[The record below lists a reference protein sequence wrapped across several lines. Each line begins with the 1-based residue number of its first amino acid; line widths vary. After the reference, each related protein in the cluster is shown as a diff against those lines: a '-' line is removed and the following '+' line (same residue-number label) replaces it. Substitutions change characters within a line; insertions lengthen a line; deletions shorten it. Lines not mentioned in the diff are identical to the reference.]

1 MKARFNLFL
10 VNSLI
15 VILAIIFSTSLF
27 LAQIQDDAIDQVKKS
42 QEEALQ
48 TLWQL
53 IRDKGA
59 DFRIV
64 DGKLMAGDYVLN
76 DSYELPDKI
85 REIFSVTATIFMG
98 DTRVATNVLN
108 ADGSRAVGT
117 KLSGP
122 AHDVIFKEN
131 RPYRGEAAILGVPH
145 FTAYDPIKNRSGE
158 TIGVLY
164 VGINKSEFFTTY
176 NRLKYN
182 IIAGSIVIA
191 FLFSAIGFVLLRER
205 NRYEEL
211 LKESEQKYRTLFT
224 KMLNGFA
231 LHEVICDAAGKPHDY
246 RFLEVNYAFEA
257 ITGLKREALIGRTVR
272 EVIPG
277 IEEDWIERFGAVALT
292 GQPDHFVNFAKEL
305 DSWYE
310 VSAYSPMRGQ
320 FAVSFTDVTE
330 RKKAEDRIEELA
342 AQMRLITDSVPVNIA
357 YVDEELR
364 YRFVNRGYE
373 EWFDLPREEIVGRS
387 VEEMRSPADFARI
400 RSHVEKALAGERVA
414 FVNEIVKRDGSIA
427 FHLASYVP
435 HMVEDR
441 VIGFFVL
448 VSDITASRQAEESI
462 RASEERYRTVFNTT
476 GTATF
481 ISEEDTTVSLV
492 NDEFLRLS
500 GFAREE
506 VEGLLSWTE
515 FVTPDSSE
523 KMLIYHHARRLDPAS
538 APHAYECEAIWRD
551 GSLRNMMA
559 HVNLIPGTGRSIISF
574 LDITGHKQLEE
585 GLQSQLAFLQTL
597 INTIPSPVFYKDRA
611 GRYTG
616 CNLAFSKYLG
626 GAHVDLVGKTV
637 YDLAPRDMADRYTEM
652 DEELFNNPGIQVYD
666 SSVIYADGSRHE
678 VTFNKATFSSTD
690 GKIEGLVGVMIDLTE
705 RNQAE
710 KWLAG
715 EKSALE
721 MIVQNAPFADVL
733 ELLCKNFEEQFPG
746 ALCSILLFE
755 ENGRRL
761 RHIAAPSLPE
771 EYVRAI
777 DGTRIGPM
785 VGSCGTAAFTRQV
798 VITADIATDPH
809 WEKYRSLPLK
819 FGLQSSWSMP
829 VCSSKGAILGT
840 FAVYNP
846 APHKPDT
853 QEQQLVKQAA
863 HLASIIIERNR
874 NEAELR
880 ESEERFHQIFAQNFD
895 AIILFR
901 IDDLSIIDANPK
913 AQELTGFT
921 LRELNRFTFTSILAP
936 EDFLRLMNS
945 MSIDDHTRG
954 LQLDKGVCTRKDGS
968 TAYVSIWSKI
978 IMLRDK
984 SVVYCS
990 IRDITEKVR
999 LEEEIR
1005 TTQAKL
1011 IHANKMTSIGMLAS
1025 SVAHEINNPNNCIS
1039 VNTAMLA
1046 DVWKDAEP
1054 LLKAIH
1060 EEQGEFMLRGIPFT
1074 KMQEFAPRLLDG
1086 IREGSRRITAIVQ
1099 NMRDYVREDKSGCH
1113 GSIDINLLLQNAIAI
1128 LWHHIHIHTDN
1139 FTTKLDEDL
1148 PPARGNGQQVEQVLI
1163 NLITNA
1169 LQALPDKKSG
1179 VHVTTG
1185 MENGKNIIIKV
1196 RDDGKGMDETTLARL
1211 TEPFFT
1217 TRTDDGGTGLG
1228 LYISESILK
1237 EHEGTLEFQS
1247 APGMG
1252 TTAICRLPLAE
1263 ETWEMHP

>member
-1 MKARFNLFL
+1 
-10 VNSLI
+10 
-15 VILAIIFSTSLF
+15 
-27 LAQIQDDAIDQVKKS
+27 
-42 QEEALQ
+42 
-48 TLWQL
+48 
-53 IRDKGA
+53 
-59 DFRIV
+59 
-64 DGKLMAGDYVLN
+64 
-76 DSYELPDKI
+76 
-85 REIFSVTATIFMG
+85 
-98 DTRVATNVLN
+98 
-108 ADGSRAVGT
+108 
-117 KLSGP
+117 
-122 AHDVIFKEN
+122 
-131 RPYRGEAAILGVPH
+131 
-145 FTAYDPIKNRSGE
+145 
-158 TIGVLY
+158 
-164 VGINKSEFFTTY
+164 
-176 NRLKYN
+176 
-182 IIAGSIVIA
+182 
-191 FLFSAIGFVLLRER
+191 
-205 NRYEEL
+205 
-211 LKESEQKYRTLFT
+211 
-224 KMLNGFA
+224 
-231 LHEVICDAAGKPHDY
+231 
-246 RFLEVNYAFEA
+246 
-257 ITGLKREALIGRTVR
+257 
-272 EVIPG
+272 
-277 IEEDWIERFGAVALT
+277 
-292 GQPDHFVNFAKEL
+292 
-305 DSWYE
+305 
-310 VSAYSPMRGQ
+310 
-320 FAVSFTDVTE
+320 
-330 RKKAEDRIEELA
+330 
-342 AQMRLITDSVPVNIA
+342 
-357 YVDEELR
+357 
-364 YRFVNRGYE
+364 
-373 EWFDLPREEIVGRS
+373 
-387 VEEMRSPADFARI
+387 
-400 RSHVEKALAGERVA
+400 
-414 FVNEIVKRDGSIA
+414 
-427 FHLASYVP
+427 
-435 HMVEDR
+435 
-441 VIGFFVL
+441 
-448 VSDITASRQAEESI
+448 
-462 RASEERYRTVFNTT
+462 
-476 GTATF
+476 
-481 ISEEDTTVSLV
+481 
-492 NDEFLRLS
+492 
-500 GFAREE
+500 
-506 VEGLLSWTE
+506 
-515 FVTPDSSE
+515 
-523 KMLIYHHARRLDPAS
+523 
-538 APHAYECEAIWRD
+538 
-551 GSLRNMMA
+551 
-559 HVNLIPGTGRSIISF
+559 
-574 LDITGHKQLEE
+574 
-585 GLQSQLAFLQTL
+585 
-597 INTIPSPVFYKDRA
+597 
-611 GRYTG
+611 
-616 CNLAFSKYLG
+616 
-626 GAHVDLVGKTV
+626 
-637 YDLAPRDMADRYTEM
+637 
-652 DEELFNNPGIQVYD
+652 
-666 SSVIYADGSRHE
+666 
-678 VTFNKATFSSTD
+678 
-690 GKIEGLVGVMIDLTE
+690 
-705 RNQAE
+705 
-710 KWLAG
+710 
-715 EKSALE
+715 
-721 MIVQNAPFADVL
+721 
-733 ELLCKNFEEQFPG
+733 
-746 ALCSILLFE
+746 
-755 ENGRRL
+755 
-761 RHIAAPSLPE
+761 
-771 EYVRAI
+771 
-777 DGTRIGPM
+777 
-785 VGSCGTAAFTRQV
+785 
-798 VITADIATDPH
+798 
-809 WEKYRSLPLK
+809 
-819 FGLQSSWSMP
+819 
-829 VCSSKGAILGT
+829 
-840 FAVYNP
+840 
-846 APHKPDT
+846 
-853 QEQQLVKQAA
+853 QAA

-921 LRELNRFTFTSILAP
+921 LRELNRFTFTSLLAP